1 MPQDTD
7 PLTPDGG
14 EIGGAGLS
22 RNGRILSPPRPSGP
36 HVVRRRFQGILGKR
50 RTLENLAVLGQ
61 AQSAYMGLKRSAKA
75 IRGRG
80 ANIFTQWVGDPDAL
94 GSAVVLSAI
103 LRHLGA
109 EEVRI
114 LTGSL
119 GHPQNRNLVARC
131 GIVLHDPNRDRLRGG
146 LHCMVDTS
154 PPLGMLAT
162 PGVDPVKDYFFVAD
176 HHADPDEVEENCRA
190 KGVRRVRL
198 PFVGLPVGSTSAF
211 MAVIAAAFDV
221 LDELTPAE
229 KAAAALGIYTDTS
242 ALLHGATPLDF
253 KMFEVLTR
261 AEETQEIL
269 DELRDYRVPPEWY
282 AYRAAAFRNQE
293 VTGAVRVAPVGFVR
307 DEHRDVIAEIANE
320 LLRVEGTS
328 IAITIAVTARGV
340 EVSVRADSRLLGQD
354 QHRIVR
360 VIDYLLE
367 ATFPGVSGFRH
378 DRRPPHRVEGGA
390 CVPLTP
396 EQRTEWRLDNG
407 GGRVGGNGPILAHCQ
422 ELARQLV
429 AALRDL
435 ETLQPAEM
443 EGLLEVVA
451 GAEGAVPR
459 NGKHAENGKQ
469 RERERERSGAEAGV
483 TRARRPRRAQAGFPS
498 GLCETGL
505 NGRRNG
511 PDPSARSVQT
521 ARAQGRGASVLEQ
534 PLEAGHV
541 ELRQDRDRGEALAG
555 ERGAALAP
563 QHLLEAVHEGQQQ
576 RHVRDRVAHLLR

>member
-1 MPQDTD
+1 
-7 PLTPDGG
+7 
-14 EIGGAGLS
+14 LS

-36 HVVRRRFQGILGKR
+36 HVVRRLFQGILGKR
-50 RTLENLAVLGQ
+50 RTMENLAVLGQ

-103 LRHLGA
+103 LRELGA
-109 EEVRI
+109 EEVRT

-154 PPLGMLAT
+154 PPLGILAT

-176 HHADPDEVEENCRA
+176 HHADPEEVEENCRA

-198 PFVGLPVGSTSAF
+198 PFVGLAVGSTSAF
-211 MAVIAAAFDV
+211 MAVIAAAFGV
-221 LDELTPAE
+221 LEKLTPAE

-307 DEHRDVIAEIANE
+307 DAHRDVIAEIANE

-340 EVSVRADSRLLGQD
+340 EASVRADSRLLGQD
-354 QHRIVR
+354 QEGQHQHRIVR
-360 VIDYLLE
+360 VIAYLLE
-367 ATFPGVSGFRH
+367 SAFPGLSGFRH
-378 DRRPPHRVEGGA
+378 ERRPPHRVEGGA

-396 EQRTEWRLDNG
+396 EQRVEWHLDNG

-429 AALRDL
+429 AALRDM
-435 ETLQPAEM
+435 ETLKPAEM
-443 EGLLEVVA
+443 QGLLEVVA
-451 GAEGAVPR
+451 GAEIAVPR
-459 NGKHAENGKQ
+459 NGKLGENGK
-469 RERERERSGAEAGV
+469 RDNGKHENGKDGD
-483 TRARRPRRAQAGFPS
+483 RAKK
-498 GLCETGL
+498 
-505 NGRRNG
+505 
-511 PDPSARSVQT
+511 
-521 ARAQGRGASVLEQ
+521 
-534 PLEAGHV
+534 
-541 ELRQDRDRGEALAG
+541 
-555 ERGAALAP
+555 
-563 QHLLEAVHEGQQQ
+563 
-576 RHVRDRVAHLLR
+576 